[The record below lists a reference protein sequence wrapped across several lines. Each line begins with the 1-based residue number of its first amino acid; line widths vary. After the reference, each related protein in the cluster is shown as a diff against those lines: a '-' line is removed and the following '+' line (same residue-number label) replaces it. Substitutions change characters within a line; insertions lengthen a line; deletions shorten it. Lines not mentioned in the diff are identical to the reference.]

1 MQKYAI
7 MMIGKTHSGKTTLAR
22 QLAKNLRGIVLETD
36 NLALFLKKEFPIDF
50 DADKEHSGSFDNPSL
65 KIKLFE
71 TILEHAIATG
81 CYLPILSNSNLHQK
95 LRDKLIEKLHRHDY
109 EVIGI
114 FLDLPRKVLRER
126 VEIAQK
132 DTGVLNV
139 SKDFNVLLDKQRK
152 ILAKPKAEEFDYF
165 LEVKKEEDIQMI
177 SGEIQE
183 IIKSNSLK
191 NE

>member
-81 CYLPILSNSNLHQK
+81 RYLPILSNSNLHQK

-114 FLDLPRKVLRER
+114 FLDLSEEDLKER
-126 VEIAQK
+126 VKMTQK
-132 DTGVLNV
+132 STDVLSI
-139 SKDFNVLLDKQRK
+139 SKDFNILIDKQRK
-152 ILAKPKAEEFDYF
+152 ILAKPKAKEFDYF
-165 LEVKKEEDIQMI
+165 LKIQNE
-177 SGEIQE
+177 GV
-183 IIKSNSLK
+183 IKSTIDEIKKIIAN
-191 NE
+191 N